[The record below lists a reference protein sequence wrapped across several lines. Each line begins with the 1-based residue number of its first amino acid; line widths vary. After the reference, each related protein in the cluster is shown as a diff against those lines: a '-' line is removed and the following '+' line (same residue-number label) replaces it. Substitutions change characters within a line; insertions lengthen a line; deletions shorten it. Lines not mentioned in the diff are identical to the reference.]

1 MFLKLELL
9 KFKRRISVVAL
20 CLFMLLVVGLQ
31 TFMALSVQELA
42 TDVFYI
48 ASLEWF
54 SGIIFPALAPIF
66 ITLSIYAATEHKGMQ
81 NFVLKGV
88 KPQKL
93 SQSTWK
99 FFLIALPLLYL
110 SYVMIP
116 FVLMFFRGGLT
127 SEGIWSVVIYSG
139 LSVISTVSL
148 VNISFII
155 YRITMNDFLPVII
168 AVAGV
173 MLAFAPFGQDLWLVN
188 PYLYMYYSAGH
199 SGFNWYHYVVIIG
212 LCAVSFAVYTYV
224 SYYKK
229 TKRA

>member
-31 TFMALSVQELA
+31 TFIAMKTPELE
-42 TDVFYI
+42 TNVFYI

-99 FFLIALPLLYL
+99 FFLIALPLLYV

-139 LSVISTVSL
+139 LSVISIVSL

-168 AVAGV
+168 AVASV
-173 MLAFAPFGQDLWLVN
+173 MLAFAPLGQDLWLVN

-212 LCAVSFAVYTYV
+212 VCVVSFILVRWQHHYQ
-224 SYYKK
+224 KNK
-229 TKRA
+229 ER